1 MEATNGRFCVELW
14 DRRTGNHINVSGEG
28 DVREILE
35 YWFQDFLLCDNHA
48 RHCIDTLEEW
58 AESPRF
64 ERTPE
69 VVAAEN
75 YLEVTAQKRLVRP
88 SVLLMLPCKPSRESI
103 HLITVA
109 DSEEAVQEACRVFGQ
124 DEYTSCLAYIEAVSG
139 RRAMY
144 GVREA
149 AERED
154 DKLTALSVIFDGF
167 TRTHQAAHEE
177 HELHLQALRE
187 TRLLPPPVIK
197 ALREASATPMAVWA
211 DLTGAG
217 STRDAELWEEGKTTP
232 SPQSCERMWA
242 HWHAWVRTNAPL
254 LGIPETSVETAIAK
268 PPLLLPADT
277 PARTLTQYALM
288 LHGQRFTLNPD
299 MEA

>member
-14 DRRTGNHINVSGEG
+14 DRRTGNHIKVSGEG

-35 YWFQDFLLCDNHA
+35 YWFQDFLPCDDHA
-48 RHCIDTLEEW
+48 RHCIDTIEEW
-58 AESPRF
+58 AESPSF
-64 ERTPE
+64 VKAPE

-75 YLEVTAQKRLVRP
+75 YLEVVTQKHLVCP

-109 DSEEAVQEACRVFGQ
+109 DSEEAVQEACRVFRQ
-124 DEYTSCLAYIEAVSG
+124 DEATSCLAYIEAVYG

-154 DKLTALSVIFDGF
+154 DKLTALSIIFDGF
-167 TRTHQAAHEE
+167 TRTHKAAHEE
-177 HELHLQALRE
+177 RELHLKAVRE

-211 DLTGAG
+211 DITGAG

-242 HWHAWVRTNAPL
+242 HWHTWVRTNAPL
-254 LGIPETSVETAIAK
+254 LGIPEADIETAIAK
-268 PPLLLPADT
+268 PPLLLPANT
-277 PARTLTQYALM
+277 PTNLLPRYAAL
-288 LHGQRFTLNPD
+288 LHGRRFTLNPD
-299 MEA
+299 SHH

>member
-1 MEATNGRFCVELW
+1 MEATNGSFYVELW
-14 DRRTGNHINVSGEG
+14 DRRAGNYINVRDEG
-28 DVREILE
+28 GVRAFLE
-35 YWFQDFLLCDNHA
+35 YWFKDFLPRDDRA

-58 AESPRF
+58 AQSPRF
-64 ERTPE
+64 EKTPE

-75 YLEVTAQKRLVRP
+75 YLEVAAQKRLVRP
-88 SVLLMLPCKPSRESI
+88 SVLRTLPREPSRADI

-124 DEYTSCLAYIEAVSG
+124 DEATSCLSYIEAIDG
-139 RRAMY
+139 GKTMHR
-144 GVREA
+144 VREA
-149 AERED
+149 ARRED

-167 TRTHQAAHEE
+167 ARTHQAAHEE
-177 HELHLQALRE
+177 HELRLQAVRE
-187 TRLLPPPVIK
+187 ARLLPPPVIK

-232 SPQSCERMWA
+232 SPQSCERMWT

-277 PARTLTQYALM
+277 PARTLTQYALI

>member
-1 MEATNGRFCVELW
+1 M
-14 DRRTGNHINVSGEG
+14 
-28 DVREILE
+28 
-35 YWFQDFLLCDNHA
+35 
-48 RHCIDTLEEW
+48 
-58 AESPRF
+58 
-64 ERTPE
+64 
-69 VVAAEN
+69 
-75 YLEVTAQKRLVRP
+75 
-88 SVLLMLPCKPSRESI
+88 
-103 HLITVA
+103 
-109 DSEEAVQEACRVFGQ
+109 QEACRVFGQ
-124 DEYTSCLAYIEAVSG
+124 DEATSCLAYIEAVDG

-149 AERED
+149 ASRED
-154 DKLTALSVIFDGF
+154 DKLTALSIIFNGF

-211 DLTGAG
+211 DITGAG

-242 HWHAWVRTNAPL
+242 HWHTWVRTNAPL
-254 LGIPETSVETAIAK
+254 LGIPETTIETAIAK
-268 PPLLLPADT
+268 TPLLLPAAT

-288 LHGQRFTLNPD
+288 LHGQRFTLHPGT
-299 MEA
+299 